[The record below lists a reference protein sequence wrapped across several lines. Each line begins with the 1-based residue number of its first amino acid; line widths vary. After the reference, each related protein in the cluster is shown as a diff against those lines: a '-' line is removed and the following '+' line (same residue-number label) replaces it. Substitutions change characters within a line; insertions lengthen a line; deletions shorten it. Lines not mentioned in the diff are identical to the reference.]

1 MVADRRMERTMSS
14 APPPGPPERSGIE
27 YVAALAQKWATLEAQ
42 QHWTDHNHAGPPA
55 IEELVDAYLETNE
68 PYPIGTAVFA
78 AGWRPKQWGLAQ
90 VFARS
95 DVDEWIVV
103 FLDGS
108 EKVFRDHTELCPAL

>member
-1 MVADRRMERTMSS
+1 MSS
-14 APPPGPPERSGIE
+14 APSPGSPERNGIE
-27 YVAALAQKWATLEAQ
+27 YVVTLAQTWATLEAQ
-42 QHWTDHNHAGPPA
+42 QHWTDHSHAELPTV
-55 IEELVDAYLETNE
+55 EELVDAFLETND

-78 AGWRPKQWGLAQ
+78 AGWRQAQWGLAQ

-108 EKVFRDHTELCPAL
+108 EKVFRDHTELCPAF